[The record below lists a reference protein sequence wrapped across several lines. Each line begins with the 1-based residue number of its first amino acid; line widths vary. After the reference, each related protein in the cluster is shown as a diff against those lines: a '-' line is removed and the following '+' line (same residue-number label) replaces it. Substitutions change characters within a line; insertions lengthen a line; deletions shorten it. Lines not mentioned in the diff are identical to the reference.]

1 MEDFVLA
8 DTNVVSYLFKK
19 DTRGSVYK
27 PYIEHK
33 LVFIA
38 AQTFA
43 EIELLPLNNKW
54 SRKRH
59 EKLRENLKNYVFI
72 EASRE
77 ISVRWAE
84 IQAEARKKGKPVSVG
99 DAWIA
104 ATALIYNIPLVTHN
118 PDDFKNISGLKI
130 ITEKH

>member
-27 PYIEHK
+27 PHIEHK

-59 EKLRENLKNYVFI
+59 EKLRENLKNNVFI

-77 ISVRWAE
+77 ISVKWAE
-84 IQAEARKKGKPVSVG
+84 IQAEA
-99 DAWIA
+99 
-104 ATALIYNIPLVTHN
+104 
-118 PDDFKNISGLKI
+118 
-130 ITEKH
+130 